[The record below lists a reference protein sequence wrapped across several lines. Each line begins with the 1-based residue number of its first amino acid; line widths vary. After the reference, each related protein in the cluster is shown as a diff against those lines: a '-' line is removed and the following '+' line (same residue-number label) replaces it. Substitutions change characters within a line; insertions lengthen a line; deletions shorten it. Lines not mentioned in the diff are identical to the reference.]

1 MRKLLCVAAAVA
13 LAAMPSTARAQAAP
27 VALVVR
33 VQGSVQVKHGSG
45 NPAAAAVG
53 DRLSVGDQVIPA
65 SGARAILITRTGAQ
79 QVVTSDFTVPKP
91 PAGGNTDLFDRAVQ
105 TLAMAASSNARTAG
119 GRQGMIR
126 PVPGE
131 PTIVAPR
138 NGLTV
143 SSNRPT
149 FEWGAVKGA
158 GKYTVQIRRLG
169 GGRPVRY
176 EVGKV
181 HSWTLPAGDPGLIPG
196 ATYAWTVAP
205 DNSGRAAREQRF
217 KVIGPDEYQSL
228 AKTLDRVAKAG
239 FDPAGD
245 GLFLTATVYTDL
257 KLFYDARA
265 ALNAVEKQGAMN
277 ADAYM
282 LKGEVLNELGHADQ
296 ARKAFDRADQLLGR

>member
-1 MRKLLCVAAAVA
+1 MRKLLCVAAVAA
-13 LAAMPSTARAQAAP
+13 LAIAPSMARAQDAP

-33 VQGSVQVKHGSG
+33 VQGSVQVKHGG
-45 NPAAAAVG
+45 AGPAAAAVG
-53 DRLSVGDQVIPA
+53 ERLSVGDQVIPA

-79 QVVTSDFTVPKP
+79 QIVTSDFTVPKP
-91 PAGGNTDLFDRAVQ
+91 STSGSTPLFDQALQ

-131 PTIVAPR
+131 PTLVAPR
-138 NGLTV
+138 NALTV

-149 FEWGAVKGA
+149 FEWGAVQGA
-158 GKYTVQIRRLG
+158 HAYTIQIRRIG

-176 EVGKV
+176 QVGDV
-181 HSWTLPAGDPGLIPG
+181 HTWTLPADAPGLIPG

-205 DNSGRAAREQRF
+205 NSSGRAAREQRF
-217 KVIGPDEYQSL
+217 KVIGPEAYRSL
-228 AKTLDRVAKAG
+228 AETLDRVAKAG
-239 FDPAGD
+239 FDPASD

-257 KLFYDARA
+257 KLYYDARA
-265 ALNAVEKQGAMN
+265 ALEAVEKQGAMN

-296 ARKAFDRADQLLGR
+296 ARKAFDQADRMMGR